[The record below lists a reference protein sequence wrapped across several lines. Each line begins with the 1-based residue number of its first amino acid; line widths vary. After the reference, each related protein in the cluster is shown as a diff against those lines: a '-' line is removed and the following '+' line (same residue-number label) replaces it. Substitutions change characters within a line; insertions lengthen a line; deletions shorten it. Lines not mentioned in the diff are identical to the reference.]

1 MKKNWRALEMLNE
14 LNLTIDQLLIL
25 LPLLILLLVIT
36 LIKRSYIEIE
46 LHEDEQKPNESLNTN
61 YGAYIQ
67 SQSKYF
73 N

>member
-1 MKKNWRALEMLNE
+1 MQE

-46 LHEDEQKPNESLNTN
+46 LHED
-61 YGAYIQ
+61 
-67 SQSKYF
+67 
-73 N
+73 

>member
-1 MKKNWRALEMLNE
+1 MQE

-46 LHEDEQKPNESLNTN
+46 LHEDGQKPNESLNPN

-67 SQSKYF
+67 AQSKYY